1 MPAPDRGPVHLSV
14 VTPAYNEA
22 DNLPDLVR
30 EIADALADLD
40 DPWEILIVDD
50 GSTDASHDILRRLMA
65 EQPQLR
71 VLALRR
77 NSGQTAALDAGL
89 RHARGAFIATLD
101 ADRQNDPREIPRLLA
116 RVAAGDCDFAS
127 GWRRE
132 RNDPW
137 LRLVSTRIA
146 NAVRNWITDEAIHDS
161 ACGLKVFRRQ
171 CIERLKL
178 FTGMHRFLP
187 TLVRIEGFR
196 VQEFPVAHRPRAAG
210 LAKYGVWNRVFKAL
224 RDCLAVRWMQRRAL
238 RYHATEWEHDDVART
253 DRKT

>member
-1 MPAPDRGPVHLSV
+1 MPAPDTAEVHLSV

-30 EIADALADLD
+30 EIADAVSPLGQ
-40 DPWEILIVDD
+40 PCEILVVDD
-50 GSTDASHDILRRLMA
+50 GSTDASRDVLRRLMT
-65 EQPQLR
+65 EHPQLR
-71 VLALRR
+71 VIALQQ

-89 RHARGAFIATLD
+89 RAARGSFLATLD

-116 RVAAGDCDFAS
+116 RVAAGDCDFAN

-146 NAVRNWITDEAIHDS
+146 NAVRNSLTHESIHDS
-161 ACGLKVFRRQ
+161 ACGLKVFRRE

-178 FTGMHRFLP
+178 FNGLHRFLP

-196 VQEFPVAHRPRAAG
+196 VQEFPVAHRPRERG

-238 RYHATEWEHDDVART
+238 RYHASERERDDVERT
-253 DRKT
+253 HPKT